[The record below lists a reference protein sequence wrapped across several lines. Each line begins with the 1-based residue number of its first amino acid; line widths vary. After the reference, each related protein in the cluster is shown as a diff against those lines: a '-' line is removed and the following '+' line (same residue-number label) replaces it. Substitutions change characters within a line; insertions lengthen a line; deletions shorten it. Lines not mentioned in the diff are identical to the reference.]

1 MMKKGMF
8 GLLLVFTLASFTSPK
23 GKEAL
28 RCHKQAT
35 QLKVDGKTDDWNDT
49 LTYDNRTGFY
59 YDFSNDAEYLY
70 VRLKMTKPMVQRKA
84 MATGLTLW
92 IDPNAKG
99 RNVMGIQ
106 YPKDK
111 LKEQRMEHRKKA
123 SGRQQDV
130 QHKPFTAKD
139 REEQRMK
146 FNMRYSS
153 GVEEGELKGFEK
165 AGMEKSYLGDDGI
178 DVMLQIDAHS
188 QLIYEARIPLMMI
201 FKNPQD
207 YLSGKKQFSLAFETG
222 YIQVDM
228 SRMGGAGMGRGMGSG
243 RMGGGM
249 GRAGGSDRMAAM
261 QFMTSAT
268 KIKWKK
274 VKLNLNR

>member
-1 MMKKGMF
+1 MMKKGML
-8 GLLLVFTLASFTSPK
+8 GLLLVVTLASFTSPK
-23 GKEAL
+23 GKKAL
-28 RCHKQAT
+28 RCHKQDT

-70 VRLKMTKPMVQRKA
+70 VRLRMTKAMVQRKA

-92 IDPNAKG
+92 IDPNARGK
-99 RNVMGIQ
+99 NVLGIR

-111 LKEQRMEHRKKA
+111 VKEQRMEHRKKP
-123 SGRQQDV
+123 SGRPQGIQR
-130 QHKPFTAKD
+130 KPFSAKD

-153 GVEEGELKGFEK
+153 GVEEGELIGFEK
-165 AGMEKSYLGDDGI
+165 AGMENSYLGEDGI
-178 DVMLQIDAHS
+178 DVMLQIDAHN
-188 QLIYEARIPLMMI
+188 QLIYEARIPLVML

-228 SRMGGAGMGRGMGSG
+228 SRMGGAGMGRGMGGG

-249 GRAGGSDRMAAM
+249 GQAGGSDRMAAM

-274 VKLNLNR
+274 VDLNLNN